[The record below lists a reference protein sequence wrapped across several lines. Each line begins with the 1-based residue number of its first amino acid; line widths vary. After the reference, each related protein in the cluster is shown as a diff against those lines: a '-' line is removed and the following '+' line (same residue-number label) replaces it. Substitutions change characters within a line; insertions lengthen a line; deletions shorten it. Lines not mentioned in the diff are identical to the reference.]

1 MNKKIEQKRQK
12 KKLNIT
18 PLTEKLTEKYQKSGV
33 DVPLQILTFHI
44 SKSISFLLPVFF
56 ILNYMQFCFTPNWT
70 RQHNKN
76 LKKLQWKKEKLEKL
90 STIQ

>member
-33 DVPLQILTFHI
+33 DVPIQILTFHI
-44 SKSISFLLPVFF
+44 SKSISVLLPVFF
-56 ILNYMQFCFTPNWT
+56 ILNYMQFCF
-70 RQHNKN
+70 HS
-76 LKKLQWKKEKLEKL
+76 KLD
-90 STIQ
+90 